1 MKKILSLIA
10 VVMVSGLA
18 YGQAAYTF
26 KFENLA
32 RKSRFASCDSLIS
45 VELEKA
51 KKKENTKATKYA
63 ELYNLG
69 AKAAFSLV
77 HPELLKGAAGNP
89 FDTTLFISKSEQ
101 ALDYTALSHDYDM
114 RPAKPGAEPKPQ
126 FVSANKEIVMKMLDQ
141 WYFAGFFFLES
152 DKARAAE
159 YFLKYT
165 QSYKHPVF
173 TQAEQDSIYNAKKD
187 NYSKSAFNA
196 AWTYYELKDWDNML
210 KATEVVLKDTFNMH
224 TTYLM
229 TCEALLVK
237 GDTVTWLKTLEDA
250 IARDKNNEQFI
261 EWLQAYYLQTE
272 NVAAAEQT
280 AKRYIE
286 LHPEDATGYFMMGA
300 VELNMKKDYTKSREY
315 SEKALSI
322 EPNNYRIL
330 VNLGASYVNEMLAKV
345 SSGAFKYVGHPG
357 KAVPA
362 KDKALYDKELSE
374 FKTSYEKARG
384 YYEKVRELEP
394 SNSRLWAYP
403 LYVCYGNLGME
414 ANANEMKSYLDN

>member
-1 MKKILSLIA
+1 MKKILCLIA
-10 VVMVSGLA
+10 VVMASGLA

-26 KFENLA
+26 KFDNLA
-32 RKSRFASCDSLIS
+32 RRGLFNSCDSLVS

-51 KKKENTKATKYA
+51 KKKENTKATRYA

-77 HPELLKGAAGNP
+77 HPELLKGAGGNP

-101 ALDYTALSHDYDM
+101 ALEYAAISHDYDM
-114 RPAKPGAEPKPQ
+114 RPAKPGAEPKPKLIA
-126 FVSANKEIVMKMLDQ
+126 ANKEIVSKMLDQ
-141 WYFAGFFFLES
+141 WYFAGFFFLET

-165 QSYKHPVF
+165 QGYKHPVF
-173 TQAEQDSIYNAKKD
+173 TQAEQDSIYKAKKD

-196 AWTYYELKDWDNML
+196 AWTYYELKNWDKML
-210 KATEVVLKDTFNMH
+210 DAAKVVLEDTFNMH

-229 TCEALLVK
+229 VCEGQLAK
-237 GDTVTWLKTLEDA
+237 GDTVSWLKTLEEA

-280 AKRYIE
+280 AQRYIE
-286 LHPEDATGYFMMGA
+286 LHPNDATGYFMMGA
-300 VELNMKKDYTKSREY
+300 VELNMKKDYAKSREY
-315 SEKALSI
+315 SEKALAI
-322 EPNNYRIL
+322 DPNNYRIL

-345 SSGAFKYVGHPG
+345 NSGAFKYVGHPG
-357 KAVPA
+357 KAVPS
-362 KDKALYDKELSE
+362 KDKALYDKELAE
-374 FKTSYEKARG
+374 FKESYEKARG
-384 YYEKVRELEP
+384 YYEKVRELVPE
-394 SNSRLWAYP
+394 NSRVWAYP
-403 LYVCYGNLGME
+403 LYVCYGNLNMTE
-414 ANANEMKSYLDN
+414 QANEMKSLLDN